1 MSLEALFSAIAE
13 AVFGYL
19 LQQSGLAERT
29 RAVRGRDPQRLAF
42 QTALARAYTAF
53 ARQYPEWKASLFD
66 ETFLKSEAVLPLL
79 GDLLT
84 RRGRPDPAELARR
97 FAIHLGHPDP
107 DRWDRLDQATRAAAD
122 FLTWLEAELA
132 DQPAL
137 QPLYDSRAL
146 ERIAQNTEAIRQQL
160 AEILERIGHGQE
172 TPEDINILRHAVRT
186 GQVTLATGERAVAL
200 GGSADEAIIVT
211 GDNNVIM
218 VFRGIAAETVQRL
231 FRDLKK
237 VEVPFH
243 PDEAFEVTRNP
254 FRPLSGRITDPKL
267 IFDRQTELRQAL
279 EYLAVSGGVVFVGE
293 NGVGKSSL
301 LTLLADR
308 AEPVLGRKP
317 IFLDMQPLR
326 NENDYYEALCE
337 ALGVPTARGLQLER
351 LLRGQ
356 RILLLLDQIEKMT
369 GKGFS
374 RDLRAELRGLAEA
387 PSAPLKLALVARTPL
402 DRLFPDSE
410 GNTSPLA
417 GLCHQVDVRPW
428 DIATARAFLEERLSR
443 SLVRFAPEEV
453 EHLVAQSG
461 GHPQRLMRL
470 AFDLYQRKLGGA
482 G

>member
-1 MSLEALFSAIAE
+1 MLPEALFSAIAE

-19 LQQSGLAERT
+19 LQQSGLAERA
-29 RAVRGRDPQRLAF
+29 RAVLGRDPQRLAF
-42 QTALARAYTAF
+42 QTALTRAYTAF
-53 ARQYPEWKASLFD
+53 ARQYPEWTVSLFD
-66 ETFLKSEAVLPLL
+66 EAFLKSEPVIPLL
-79 GDLLT
+79 ADLLT
-84 RRGRPDPAELARR
+84 RRGRPDPAKLARQ
-97 FAIHLGHPDP
+97 FAIYLGYHP
-107 DRWDRLDQATRAAAD
+107 DRWERLDQATRAAAD
-122 FLTWLEAELA
+122 FLTWLDAELA

-146 ERIAQNTEAIRQQL
+146 ERIAENTGAIRRQL
-160 AEILERIGHGQE
+160 DEILERIGRGEE
-172 TPEDINILRHAVRT
+172 TPEDIRILRRAVQT
-186 GQVTLATGERAVAL
+186 GQVTLATGGAVAL
-200 GGSADEAIIVT
+200 GGSADEAIIVI
-211 GDNNVIM
+211 GDNNVI
-218 VFRGIAAETVQRL
+218 FRGIAAETVQRL
-231 FRDLKK
+231 FSDS
-237 VEVPFH
+237 
-243 PDEAFEVTRNP
+243 EAFEVTRNP
-254 FRPLSGRITDPKL
+254 FRPLSGRITDPQL

-279 EYLAVSGGVVFVGE
+279 DYLAVSGGVVFVGE
-293 NGVGKSSL
+293 SGVGKSSL

-428 DIATARAFLEERLSR
+428 NIATARAFLEERLSR